1 MIPNL
6 ILQERLMTGIESI
19 KSYNSEFMVNTLSI
33 LVFIFAFF
41 IITIKRF
48 NKKTIQQKKTHI
60 EDFYQKVINYTN

>member
-6 ILQERLMTGIESI
+6 ILQERLITGIENI
-19 KSYNSEFMVNTLSI
+19 KSYNYEFIVNSLSI

-48 NKKTIQQKKTHI
+48 NKKTYQEKKTHI
-60 EDFYQKVINYTN
+60 ENFYQKVFNYN